1 MLRLSQHLLGVAL
14 LDDLSVDHKH
24 HPIRR
29 FARKADFMGDHH
41 QRDAQI
47 RQSLYHV
54 QHFAD
59 QLGIER
65 GGRFIEQDHL
75 RVQRQRARDGDALLL
90 AAGEVARVGVRLMAQ
105 PDRIQQLIGYRF
117 RPFTEW
123 ILCTTGASMMFSS
136 TVRCGNRLKF
146 WNT

>member
-1 MLRLSQHLLGVAL
+1 MLRLSQHLPGVAL
-14 LDDLSVDHKH
+14 LDDLPIDHKH

-29 FARKADFMGDHH
+29 FARKADFMRDHH

-47 RQSLYHV
+47 RQPLYHI

-90 AAGEVARVGVRLMAQ
+90 AAGEVARVGVRFVA
-105 PDRIQQLIGYRF
+105 
-117 RPFTEW
+117 
-123 ILCTTGASMMFSS
+123 
-136 TVRCGNRLKF
+136 
-146 WNT
+146 